1 MRLLILF
8 LFLSLSLP
16 AESIH
21 WWGSYDQALHAANTS
36 DRRMLVVVVEPRCPA
51 CKALIRDLSR
61 NPMIV
66 RRLNRQSINVIV
78 THDRWRHY
86 PNELYFTTQFPT
98 LFWVDPRDER
108 MVRPPM
114 YGYTDHTLT
123 SIQKVLGL

>member
-1 MRLLILF
+1 
-8 LFLSLSLP
+8 
-16 AESIH
+16 
-21 WWGSYDQALHAANTS
+21 
-36 DRRMLVVVVEPRCPA
+36 MLVVVVEPRCPA